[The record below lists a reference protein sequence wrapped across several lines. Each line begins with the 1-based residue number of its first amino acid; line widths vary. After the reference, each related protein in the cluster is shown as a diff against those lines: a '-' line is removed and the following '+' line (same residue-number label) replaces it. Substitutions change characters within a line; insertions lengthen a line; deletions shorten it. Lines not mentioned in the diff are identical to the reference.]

1 MRQYVKLTSTSFI
14 VLSFILLLNSC
25 NKMDELSGEDVP
37 GYSPILVSTEPIPPF
52 SRTYIPTGMYNN
64 FKVHAVSEQGST
76 QKVVMDGY
84 EVRFVTD
91 NWSYITETQQLMY
104 WDYTADRYRFLAG
117 APINAVTSVNAT
129 TLTLHLENNTTG
141 SAMVCEPQK
150 IERGSANFGKTV
162 NLSFSY
168 AHCRVC
174 VAFVKNTSAETQV
187 TDILLTPDSPITS
200 EADITYTY
208 DWSTAQPTATSL
220 LSKQTTSQAGF
231 DFTNVT
237 IPANTTGRVLSSTT
251 YYCVPDATN
260 TNVWTVSLNDNGEPK
275 SAQFVNEQNWE
286 SGKNYIYIFSLEKKT
301 PKLLYVVSQDLQY
314 FDCNDIVPGG
324 DFSNTTDMTE

>member
-1 MRQYVKLTSTSFI
+1 MKLPSTSFI

-37 GYSPILVSTEPIPPF
+37 GYSPILVSTEPTPPF
-52 SRTYIPTGMYNN
+52 SRTYIPTGMCDN

-104 WDYTADRYRFLAG
+104 WDYTADRYLFTAG

-141 SAMVCEPQK
+141 SAMVCQPQK

-174 VAFVKNTSAETQV
+174 VAFVNNAPTETTV
-187 TDILLTPDSPITS
+187 TNITLTPAAPITS

-208 DWSTAQPTATSL
+208 DWTAATPTATPQLNADATSGNSL
-220 LSKQTTSQAGF
+220 SFSP
-231 DFTNVT
+231 VT
-237 IPANTTGRVLSSTT
+237 IPPNTAGKVLSATY
-251 YYCVPDATN
+251 YYCVPDAAN
-260 TNVWTVSLNDNGEPK
+260 TNQWQVSLKCNGETK
-275 SAQFVNEQNWE
+275 QASFTNNQNWE
-286 SGKNYIYIFSLEKKT
+286 SGKNYIYVFSLEAKT
-301 PKLLYVVSQDLQY
+301 PKLLYVISQEMEY
-314 FDCNDIVPGG
+314 FDCNDIVAGG
-324 DFSNTTDMTE
+324 EFSNTDMTE

>member
-37 GYSPILVSTEPIPPF
+37 GYSPILVSTEPTPPF
-52 SRTYIPTGMYNN
+52 SRTYIPTGMYDN

-104 WDYTADRYRFLAG
+104 WDYTADRYLFTAG

-141 SAMVCEPQK
+141 SAMVCQPQK

-301 PKLLYVVSQDLQY
+301 PKLLYVDSQY

>member
-1 MRQYVKLTSTSFI
+1 
-14 VLSFILLLNSC
+14 
-25 NKMDELSGEDVP
+25 
-37 GYSPILVSTEPIPPF
+37 
-52 SRTYIPTGMYNN
+52 MYDN

-104 WDYTADRYRFLAG
+104 WDYTADRYLFTAG

-141 SAMVCEPQK
+141 SAMVCQPQK

-174 VAFVKNTSAETQV
+174 VAFVNNAPTATTV
-187 TDILLTPDSPITS
+187 TNITLTPAAPITS

-208 DWSTAQPTATSL
+208 NWTAATPTATPQLNADATSGNSL
-220 LSKQTTSQAGF
+220 SFSP
-231 DFTNVT
+231 VT
-237 IPANTTGRVLSSTT
+237 IPANTAGKVLSTT
-251 YYCVPDATN
+251 YHYCVPDASN
-260 TNVWTVSLNDNGEPK
+260 TNAWTVSLNDNGEPK

-286 SGKNYIYIFSLEKKT
+286 SGKNYIYIFSLEAKT
-301 PKLLYVVSQDLQY
+301 PKLLYVISQEMEY
-314 FDCNDIVPGG
+314 FDCNDIVAGG
-324 DFSNTTDMTE
+324 EFSNNDMTE

>member
-1 MRQYVKLTSTSFI
+1 
-14 VLSFILLLNSC
+14 
-25 NKMDELSGEDVP
+25 
-37 GYSPILVSTEPIPPF
+37 
-52 SRTYIPTGMYNN
+52 MYDN

-104 WDYTADRYRFLAG
+104 WDYTADRYLFTAG

-141 SAMVCEPQK
+141 SAMVCQPQK

-162 NLSFSY
+162 NLRFCY

-187 TDILLTPDSPITS
+187 TDILLTPDSPITH

-237 IPANTTGRVLSSTT
+237 IPANTTDRVLSSTT

-286 SGKNYIYIFSLEKKT
+286 SGKNYIYIFSLEAKT
-301 PKLLYVVSQDLQY
+301 PKLLYVISQEMEY
-314 FDCNDIVPGG
+314 FDCNDIVAGG
-324 DFSNTTDMTE
+324 EFSNNDMTE

>member
-37 GYSPILVSTEPIPPF
+37 GYSPILVSTEPTPPF
-52 SRTYIPTGMYNN
+52 SRTYIPTGMYDN
-64 FKVHAVSEQGST
+64 FEVHAVSEQGST

-104 WDYTADRYRFLAG
+104 WDYTADRYLFTAG

-150 IERGSANFGKTV
+150 IERGSVNFGKTV

-275 SAQFVNEQNWE
+275 SAQFVNEQHWE
-286 SGKNYIYIFSLEKKT
+286 SGKNYIYIFSLEAKT
-301 PKLLYVVSQDLQY
+301 PKLLYVISQEMEY
-314 FDCNDIVPGG
+314 FDCNDIVAGG
-324 DFSNTTDMTE
+324 EFSNTDMTE

>member
-1 MRQYVKLTSTSFI
+1 MRQYVKLPSTSFI

-37 GYSPILVSTEPIPPF
+37 GYSPILVSTEPTPPF
-52 SRTYIPTGMYNN
+52 SRTYIPTGMYDN
-64 FKVHAVSEQGST
+64 FKVHAVSEQGNT

-104 WDYTADRYRFLAG
+104 WDYTADRYLFTAG

-174 VAFVKNTSAETQV
+174 VAFVNNAPTATTV
-187 TDILLTPDSPITS
+187 TDITLTPAAPITS

-208 DWSTAQPTATSL
+208 NWTAAPPTATPQLNADATSGHSL
-220 LSKQTTSQAGF
+220 SFSP
-231 DFTNVT
+231 VT
-237 IPANTTGRVLSSTT
+237 IPPNTAGKVLSTT
-251 YYCVPDATN
+251 YHYCVPDASN
-260 TNVWTVSLNDNGEPK
+260 TNAWTVSLTENGEPK
-275 SAQFVNEQNWE
+275 SAPFTNNHIWE
-286 SGKNYIYIFSLEKKT
+286 SGKNYIYIFSLEAKT
-301 PKLLYVVSQDLQY
+301 PKLLYVISQEMEY
-314 FDCNDIVPGG
+314 FDCNDIVAGG
-324 DFSNTTDMTE
+324 EFSNTDMTE

>member
-141 SAMVCEPQK
+141 SAMVCQPQK

-220 LSKQTTSQAGF
+220 LSEKTTSQEAF

-237 IPANTTGRVLSSTT
+237 IPANTTDRVLSSTT

>member
-1 MRQYVKLTSTSFI
+1 MKLYHTITLLMGS
-14 VLSFILLLNSC
+14 LLLLVSC
-25 NKMDELSGEDVP
+25 KEADELSGNDVP
-37 GYSPILVSTEPIPPF
+37 GYSPVMVSAAPVSPF
-52 SRTYIPTGMYNN
+52 TRGYVANGMYDN
-64 FKVHAVSEQGST
+64 FKVFAASEKGGVQT
-76 QKVVMDGY
+76 VAMDGY
-84 EVRFVTD
+84 EVKFVADDWTYVTD
-91 NWSYITETQQLMY
+91 SQPLAFWSTDVDSYLFT
-104 WDYTADRYRFLAG
+104 AG

-162 NLSFSY
+162 NLRFSY

-220 LSKQTTSQAGF
+220 LSNKTTSQAGF

-286 SGKNYIYIFSLEKKT
+286 SGKNYIYIFSLEAKT
-301 PKLLYVVSQDLQY
+301 PKLLYVISQEMEY
-314 FDCNDIVPGG
+314 FDCNDIVAGG
-324 DFSNTTDMTE
+324 EFSNTDMTE